1 MRALVLLAVVA
12 ALSVCACYL
21 LYLCRYRLRRC
32 LRRDL
37 QGRSRGKRRHRAF
50 CCADSDG
57 TPDGASCG
65 TVCKEPCDASRL
77 QEPDL
82 GLLCGALAPFQTL
95 GHSLCCCRRARD
107 KLFPASVT
115 FRVDAGTR
123 MNSASGASSSVSSSV
138 SSSLSGSARAGFCS
152 SASSSSSSADSNS
165 ASSRARVSARSS
177 GCSGRDKRTLKS
189 RDEMSRMGN
198 AAGNSAGQD
207 PADRS
212 GCDQEHVYA
221 DTCVASEALYARVAS
236 SSAETL
242 YVNASAAAHA
252 EALLCT
258 EARVR
263 AVLALSRGMCMLRK
277 DLQSTL
283 GVLCARARAL
293 SDGDGGSERSSS
305 ESDED
310 TGTLEGV
317 RSEMR
322 QAEVSLALC
331 GETELAEDVAEFRGY
346 LDEVRHDILRL
357 RLRDGSASELA
368 RGMLLAR
375 DAIDAVEDVSASTES
390 VLLGVDQFMRAQ
402 K

>member
-21 LYLCRYRLRRC
+21 LYLCRHRLRRC
-32 LRRDL
+32 
-37 QGRSRGKRRHRAF
+37 SRGKQRHRAP
-50 CCADSDG
+50 CCEDSDAMLYG
-57 TPDGASCG
+57 
-65 TVCKEPCDASRL
+65 EPRAADNDALEGASRL
-77 QEPDL
+77 QGPNP
-82 GLLCGALAPFQTL
+82 GLLCGALAPCQTL
-95 GHSLCCCRRARD
+95 GHRLGCCRRSCCRRARA
-107 KLFPASVT
+107 KLLPASVT
-115 FRVDAGTR
+115 FRVDAGTHT
-123 MNSASGASSSVSSSV
+123 NSASGASSSVSSSL
-138 SSSLSGSARAGFCS
+138 SSVSGSTRNSFCS
-152 SASSSSSSADSNS
+152 SAGSASSSADSNS
-165 ASSRARVSARSS
+165 TSGRARGSV
-177 GCSGRDKRTLKS
+177 CCGRDKHTLKS
-189 RDEMSRMGN
+189 REETSVGN
-198 AAGNSAGQD
+198 ADGNSDG
-207 PADRS
+207 
-212 GCDQEHVYA
+212 QEHVYA
-221 DTCVASEALYARVAS
+221 NTSVASEALYARVAS

-283 GVLCARARAL
+283 GILCARARAL

-310 TGTLEGV
+310 TGTLEDV

-322 QAEVSLALC
+322 QVEVSLALC
-331 GETELAEDVAEFRGY
+331 GETDLAEDVAEFRSY

-357 RLRDGSASELA
+357 RSRDSSASELA

>member
-1 MRALVLLAVVA
+1 
-12 ALSVCACYL
+12 
-21 LYLCRYRLRRC
+21 
-32 LRRDL
+32 
-37 QGRSRGKRRHRAF
+37 
-50 CCADSDG
+50 
-57 TPDGASCG
+57 
-65 TVCKEPCDASRL
+65 
-77 QEPDL
+77 
-82 GLLCGALAPFQTL
+82 
-95 GHSLCCCRRARD
+95 
-107 KLFPASVT
+107 
-115 FRVDAGTR
+115 
-123 MNSASGASSSVSSSV
+123 
-138 SSSLSGSARAGFCS
+138 
-152 SASSSSSSADSNS
+152 
-165 ASSRARVSARSS
+165 
-177 GCSGRDKRTLKS
+177 
-189 RDEMSRMGN
+189 MSRMGD
-198 AAGNSAGQD
+198 ADGNSDEQEH
-207 PADRS
+207 ADRN
-212 GCDQEHVYA
+212 GCDEHVYA
-221 DTCVASEALYARVAS
+221 NTSVASEALYARVAAP
-236 SSAETL
+236 SAETL

-283 GVLCARARAL
+283 GVLCARARTL

-310 TGTLEGV
+310 AGTLEGV

-357 RLRDGSASELA
+357 RLRDSSASELA

-375 DAIDAVEDVSASTES
+375 DAIDAVDDVSASTES